1 MLARPKFFNYSSTIS
16 MQMRQVIVGSG
27 KNDGIDQDGVH
38 IFKFGTNTIATTTTM
53 ITIIAYNTR

>member
-1 MLARPKFFNYSSTIS
+1 
-16 MQMRQVIVGSG
+16 MRQVIVGSG